1 MFIKILESIKKN
13 YELKEKDCGEFKTL
27 SVAGMNFNNE
37 CYYAKGLGNVAI
49 MKIDD
54 GKGVMNMDTLI
65 ISPFEIDAPML
76 SYDCISMMGIHILY
90 LEPFDTTI
98 EHCFNTN
105 PIKNIKDKY
114 EDILDNNPQE
124 ARWYD
129 TMRLEGTIFK
139 KTTDQDSLSKILE
152 EYYEAYLQTLK
163 NTKPC
168 DIVAKKAK
176 AAIYSNGLIEN
187 GGPATDPFLQA
198 FGKEKTKEF
207 FEKVLFGV

>member
-1 MFIKILESIKKN
+1 
-13 YELKEKDCGEFKTL
+13 
-27 SVAGMNFNNE
+27 
-37 CYYAKGLGNVAI
+37 
-49 MKIDD
+49 
-54 GKGVMNMDTLI
+54 MDTLI
-65 ISPFEIDAPML
+65 INPFEIDAPML
-76 SYDCISMMGIHILY
+76 SYDCISMMGINILY

-98 EHCFNTN
+98 NHDFNTDS
-105 PIKNIKDKY
+105 IKNIKNKY

-139 KTTDQDSLSKILE
+139 KTTDQDNLSKMLE
-152 EYYEAYLQTLK
+152 EYYEVYLQTLK